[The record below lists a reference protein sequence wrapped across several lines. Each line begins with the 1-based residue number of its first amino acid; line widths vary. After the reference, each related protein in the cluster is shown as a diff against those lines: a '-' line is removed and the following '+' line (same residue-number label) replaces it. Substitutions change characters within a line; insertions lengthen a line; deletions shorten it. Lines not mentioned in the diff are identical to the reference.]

1 MTQKEIIV
9 EHAMKM
15 FVAQGVKAVRMDDIA
30 QGLSVSKRTLYE
42 MFGDKEELL
51 YQSIEL
57 YIERSVERRQQQ
69 VAAIDNDLEVML
81 LALRDMIT
89 RAPVESR
96 MRHNICRFYPKVNER
111 LEANGIKKSMTDL
124 KRWLKRCV
132 EAGYM
137 TKTADCDFVAKVIN
151 DSVQGMLVLDSYG
164 TRDSVELVSKMSYSL
179 VIFIRG
185 LCTVQGLEIID
196 GCFDKYF
203 GNIPLPDTL

>member
-81 LALRDMIT
+81 LSLRDMIAH
-89 RAPVESR
+89 APVASR
-96 MRHNICRFYPKVNER
+96 MRHNICRFYPKVYER

-137 TKTADCDFVAKVIN
+137 TKTADCDFVAKVLN

-164 TRDSVELVSKMSYSL
+164 TRDSVELVSMMSYSL